1 MAFEIQIG
9 KEEDLSLLLDMV
21 KELAE
26 FEKAPDQVINTEKA
40 MRRDGFGPNK
50 IFDFFMAYE
59 GEQKV
64 GMAITY
70 FRYST
75 WKGRTLYL
83 EDIYIREEFRSKGYG
98 KKIFQYLGKFALQSG
113 CNRMSWQVLDWNAEA
128 IKFYQNIGSNFD
140 NEWVNCSL
148 EDEALNALAK
158 SE

>member
-1 MAFEIQIG
+1 MAFEIKTG
-9 KEEDLSLLLDMV
+9 KEEDLALLLEMV
-21 KELAE
+21 RELAE
-26 FEKAPDQVINTEKA
+26 FEKAPGQVTNTEEA
-40 MRRDGFGPNK
+40 MKRDGFGPSK

-59 GEQKV
+59 GNTPI

-83 EDIYIREEFRSKGYG
+83 EDIYIREQFRSKGYG
-98 KKIFQYLGKFALQSG
+98 KKIFQALGQFALKSG
-113 CNRMSWQVLDWNAEA
+113 CKRMSWQVLDWNAEA

-148 EDEALNALAK
+148 EDEALKQLAK
-158 SE
+158 QE